1 MLTEGLKWFLINERP
16 DLEGSGKFHIF
27 LTNFANYLYL
37 QLLAAV
43 EVDIVLPAVPG
54 LVLVGEPGVEGDGLL
69 AGLINKGGV
78 RHRYKNARNSLKYF

>member
-1 MLTEGLKWFLINERP
+1 M
-16 DLEGSGKFHIF
+16 
-27 LTNFANYLYL
+27 
-37 QLLAAV
+37 

-78 RHRYKNARNSLKYF
+78 RHRYKNARNSEIFLGLIS